1 MQQVSNIYAMPG
13 WAESPK
19 GPCLPDAVAKA
30 LLDAVL
36 PAVRGVFEKHQALE
50 KAGAVPE
57 LSRHRILIP
66 APRVPWEQCCKLAVS
81 AINAASTELGER
93 AEGAVIAKKRWKI
106 TQAEPGDSWGFT
118 RYPEDPA
125 KEKALI
131 EFGADGTVCDAVY
144 VAHEL
149 GHLLSS
155 DLAQEKKIPAA
166 EFMPRIHL
174 LELQGYFTQH
184 ALYAWLLRDP
194 RGAFLKDEAEQHFIA
209 EVTRSMY
216 NIPIALAAVE
226 AHRQHEKGDKDA
238 VIKKQ
243 IAENFQKWLG
253 PAWETFR
260 PAARLAQAGAEDVR
274 ALEFAVRNLHS
285 YSAAAIMGA
294 GLYERYVAMPAD
306 KREAVIAALYCTG
319 NRNSVSDV
327 LLAAGVDEKG
337 LGQFMSDSAW
347 AAAEPLQ
354 RMHSQNRMR
363 KSEAA
368 V

>member
-13 WAESPK
+13 WAENPK
-19 GPCLPDAVAKA
+19 GNCLPDAVAKA
-30 LLDAVL
+30 LIDAVL

-50 KAGAVPE
+50 KAGAAPE
-57 LSRHRILIP
+57 LNRHRILIP
-66 APRVPWEQCCKLAVS
+66 APRVPWEQSCKLAVG

-93 AEGAVIAKKRWKI
+93 AEGVVIAKKRWKI
-106 TQAEPGDSWGFT
+106 VEAEPGDSWGFT
-118 RYPEDPA
+118 RYPENPA
-125 KEKALI
+125 KEKAMI
-131 EFGADGTVCDAVY
+131 EFGADGTICDAFY

-149 GHLLSS
+149 GHLLAS
-155 DLAQEKKIPAA
+155 DLAQEKRIPAP
-166 EFMPRIHL
+166 EFMPRGHL

-194 RGAFLKDEAEQHFIA
+194 KGAFLKDEAEQHFIA
-209 EVTRSMY
+209 EVTRSLY
-216 NIPIALAAVE
+216 NIPVALAAVE

-243 IAENFQKWLG
+243 IADNLQKWLG
-253 PAWETFR
+253 ASWESFA

-294 GLYERYVAMPAD
+294 GLHERYNAMPPE
-306 KREAVIAALYCTG
+306 KRAAVIEALYATG
-319 NRNSVSDV
+319 FRNTISDV
-327 LLAAGVDEKG
+327 LLAAGVDDKG

-354 RMHSQNRMR
+354 RLHSQGRLR
-363 KSEAA
+363 RTEA